1 MKQNFL
7 IGSAT
12 GLLIFVLLNLIAA
25 HLSSDCGLFAV
36 FGLDTC
42 ADDIAR
48 AGWPLRF
55 YESGGFAFR
64 SNFNYLF
71 LFINMAIGLG
81 LALLFGWIYSRNKKT
96 LPK

>member
-7 IGSAT
+7 IGFAT

-36 FGLDTC
+36 IGLDAC

-48 AGWPLRF
+48 DGWPLQF
-55 YESGGFAFR
+55 SETGGFAFR
-64 SNFNYLF
+64 SNFSPL
-71 LFINMAIGLG
+71 LLLVDMTVGLG
-81 LALLFGWIYSRNKKT
+81 LAILSGWIYSRNKRT

>member
-7 IGSAT
+7 IGLAI

-25 HLSSDCGLFAV
+25 HLSSDCGLGAV
-36 FGLDTC
+36 FGLDAC

-64 SNFNYLF
+64 SNFSPLF
-71 LFINMAIGLG
+71 LLTDMAIGLG
-81 LALLFGWIYSRNKKT
+81 LAVLSGWIYSRSKKT
-96 LPK
+96 LSK

>member
-7 IGSAT
+7 LGFAA

-36 FGLDTC
+36 IGLDAC

-55 YESGGFAFR
+55 YEAGGFAFR
-64 SNFNYLF
+64 NNFNPLF
-71 LFINMAIGLG
+71 LLIDMAIGLG
-81 LALLFGWIYSRNKKT
+81 LALLSGWIYSRSKKT
-96 LPK
+96 LSK